1 MPSPNINTTDTLEQG
16 RQKINVHFNDATQH
30 GSSSGGTGGTNLGY
44 INVKSYGALGTGS
57 GGASQDQSG
66 FQQAINAAGAN
77 GTVYIPPGNYYLGGG
92 FNLGKHTRIVGTG
105 THAVTLNHTGNNV
118 LFTNTVVEVNA
129 DIHKRRGFIG
139 FEVRGNSQA
148 DAKGIVCGNGY
159 GAFLEDLTVV
169 GYGGTNGIG
178 IEIRNSLDPTFG
190 YSEGTVLRDIHLRYC
205 TKNLAFIVS
214 GGSASFSDTRIHNL
228 VSVADNGHTAMYIGQ
243 NAPLYASDCLMKLH
257 LVGPTAVGLKMEADT
272 RLHANLFSIYVEQ
285 NAIPNA
291 GYGAYVLT
299 PTAKLWGNGVVYPQP
314 GFAHIT
320 DGTPLAS
327 VADGALFDVS
337 SPQAA
342 RIRDPGP
349 SADRY
354 RYIATLPASAGPTY
368 DKLVV
373 ELKGG
378 LWTEGEA
385 DDVFQFANRGGF
397 RSWSLKR
404 GGTSASRNGCRIV
417 AYRQSD
423 GSVRVYQK
431 SLQGA
436 VVSAMVNAY
445 GTGMQEAYPG
455 PEGQPLLHTFQPK
468 VPTSRVPSGT
478 LIFDSATAAPNLSVN
493 AGKFVVADGPQI
505 ITGTGAPSDNS
516 LPVGTLY
523 LRKDGGASTTLY
535 VKTGAATWTAK

>member
-1 MPSPNINTTDTLEQG
+1 MPSPNINTTETLEQG
-16 RQKINVHFNDATQH
+16 RQKINAHFNDATQH
-30 GSSSGGTGGTNLGY
+30 GGGGGGGGADLGWV
-44 INVKSYGALGTGS
+44 NVKDHGASGTGS

-66 FQQAINAAGAN
+66 FSAAISQAGAN
-77 GTVYIPPGNYYLGGG
+77 GTVYIPPGNYYLSGG
-92 FNLGKHTRIVGTG
+92 FNLGKHTRIVGAG

-118 LFTNTVVEVNA
+118 LFTNTVVEQNA

-159 GAFLEDLTVV
+159 GALLEDLTVV

-190 YSEGTVLRDIHLRYC
+190 YSEGTVLRDIHLRSC

-214 GGSASFSDTRIHNL
+214 GGSSSFSDTRIHNVL
-228 VSVADNGHTAMYIGQ
+228 SVADNGHTAMYIGQ
-243 NAPLYASDCLMKLH
+243 NAPLYSSDCLMKLH
-257 LVGPTAVGLKMEADT
+257 LVGATAVGLKMEANT
-272 RLHANLFSIYVEQ
+272 RLHANLFSVYVEQ

-291 GYGAYVLT
+291 GYGAYVIDGG
-299 PTAKLWGNGVVYPQP
+299 AKIWGNGVFYPQP

-320 DGTPLAS
+320 DGTPLGV

-349 SADRY
+349 AADRY
-354 RYIATLPASAGPTY
+354 RHIATLPASAGTTY

-397 RSWSLKR
+397 RSWFLKR
-404 GGTSASRNGCRIV
+404 GGTTNSRNGLRVV
-417 AYRQSD
+417 AYSQGD
-423 GSVRVYQK
+423 GSVKVYLK
-431 SLQGA
+431 TARGA
-436 VVSAMVNAY
+436 FVSAMVNAY
-445 GTGMQEAYPG
+445 GTGMQEAFPG
-455 PEGQPLLHTFQPK
+455 PEGQPLLHNFQPK
-468 VPTSRVPSGT
+468 VPTSTVPSGT
-478 LIFDSATAAPNLSVN
+478 LIFDSATAAPNLSMS

>member
-16 RQKINVHFNDATQH
+16 RQKINVHFNDVTQH
-30 GSSSGGTGGTNLGY
+30 GGGGGGGADLGWV
-44 INVKSYGALGTGS
+44 NVKDHGASGTGS

-66 FQQAINAAGAN
+66 FSAAISQAGAS

-92 FNLGKHTRIVGTG
+92 FNLGKHTRIVGAG

-118 LFTNTVVEVNA
+118 LFTNTVVEQNA
-129 DIHKRRGFIG
+129 DIHKRRGFKG

-148 DAKGIVCGNGY
+148 SAKGIVCGNGY
-159 GAFLEDLTVV
+159 GALLEDLTVV

-214 GGSASFSDTRIHNL
+214 GGSASFSDTRIHNV
-228 VSVADNGHTAMYIGQ
+228 VSVADNGHTALFLGAS
-243 NAPLYASDCLMKLH
+243 APLYCSDVLMKMH
-257 LVGPTAVGLKMEADT
+257 LVGVTATGLRMEADT
-272 RLHANLFSIYVEQ
+272 RLHANLFSLYTEQ
-285 NAIPNA
+285 NAIPSA
-291 GYGAYVLT
+291 GYGAYNLSS
-299 PTAKLWGNGVVYPQP
+299 TARIWGSGVVYPQP
-314 GFAHIT
+314 AFAHIT
-320 DGTPLAS
+320 DGTPLA
-327 VADGALFDVS
+327 VIADGALFDVS

-354 RYIATLPASAGPTY
+354 RYIATLPASGGPTY

-373 ELKGG
+373 ELQGG
-378 LWTEGEA
+378 LWTEGELF
-385 DDVFQFANRGGF
+385 DLYQFSNRNGF
-397 RSWSLKR
+397 RSWVLKR
-404 GGTSASRNGCRIV
+404 GGTQAARNGCRIV
-417 AYRQSD
+417 AYRQGD
-423 GSVRVYQK
+423 GSVRIYQK
-431 SLQGA
+431 TVAGA

-445 GTGMQEAYPG
+445 GTGIKEAYPG
-455 PEGQPLLHTFQPK
+455 PDGQPLLHTFQPK
-468 VPTSRVPSGT
+468 VPTSTVPSGT

>member
-16 RQKINVHFNDATQH
+16 RQKINVHFNDVTQH
-30 GSSSGGTGGTNLGY
+30 GGGGGGGADLGWV
-44 INVKSYGALGTGS
+44 NVKDHGASGTGS

-66 FQQAINAAGAN
+66 FSAAISQAGAS

-92 FNLGKHTRIVGTG
+92 FNLGKHTRIVGAG

-118 LFTNTVVEVNA
+118 LFTNTVVEQNA

-139 FEVRGNSQA
+139 FEVRGNNQA
-148 DAKGIVCGNGY
+148 SAKGIVCGNGY
-159 GAFLEDLTVV
+159 GALLEDLTVV

-214 GGSASFSDTRIHNL
+214 GGSPSFSDTRIHNVL
-228 VSVADNGHTAMYIGQ
+228 SVADNGHTAMYIGQ
-243 NAPLYASDCLMKLH
+243 NAPLYASNCLLKLH
-257 LVGPTAVGLKMEADT
+257 LVGATAVGLKMEANS
-272 RLHANLFSIYVEQ
+272 RLHANLFSVYVEQ

-291 GYGAYVLT
+291 GYGAYVIDGA
-299 PTAKLWGNGVVYPQP
+299 AKIWGGGVIYPQP

-342 RIRDPGP
+342 RIRDAGP
-349 SADRY
+349 AADRY
-354 RYIATLPASAGPTY
+354 RHIATLPASAGPTY

-397 RSWSLKR
+397 RSWFLKR
-404 GGTSASRNGCRIV
+404 GGTTNSRNGLRVV
-417 AYRQSD
+417 AYSQGD
-423 GSVRVYQK
+423 GSVNVYLK
-431 SLQGA
+431 TVAGA

-445 GTGMQEAYPG
+445 GTGMQEAFPG
-455 PEGQPLLHTFQPK
+455 PDGQPLLHTFQPK
-468 VPTSRVPSGT
+468 VPTSTVPSGT

-523 LRKDGGASTTLY
+523 LRQDGDASTTLY